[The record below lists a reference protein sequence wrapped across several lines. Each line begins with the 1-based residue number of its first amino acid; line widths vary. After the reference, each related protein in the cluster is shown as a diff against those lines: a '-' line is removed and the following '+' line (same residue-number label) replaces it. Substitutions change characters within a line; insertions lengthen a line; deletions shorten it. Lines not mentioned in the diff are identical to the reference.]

1 MTTAEIK
8 TFIGEFLQKLNIV
21 FDGIEVVND
30 PATKKPRFIVKSK
43 DSKLIIGSR
52 GENLQ
57 AINLLIK
64 QAIRKKSTEDEETA
78 NFLIDVNN
86 YYGKRIDDV
95 LYQAKITA
103 ERVRMFKRD
112 IELLPMNAYERL
124 LVHSYFSDDSVIT
137 TESQG
142 EGKFRKIVLKYC
154 ASDVLKATTTI

>member
-1 MTTAEIK
+1 MTTEEIK
-8 TFIGEFLQKLNIV
+8 TFIGEFLQKLNVV

-64 QAIRKKSTEDEETA
+64 QAIRKRSAEDEEA

-103 ERVRMFKRD
+103 ERVRMFKHD

-124 LVHSYFSDDSVIT
+124 LVHSYFSDDNVIT

-154 ASDVLKATTTI
+154 EPDSMLKASA